1 MFVFRISAR
10 CARRIKQLAEK
21 LLGKKKEVFKMKKFI
36 IQRLVAGTA
45 AIAIVGAALVPTP
58 AMANNHEDKEYSYS
72 TGTAANVSGY
82 ASGARKKEDASS
94 SYMYCKTC
102 TVTTTGAS
110 GSGAYYGVV
119 HGSKTK
125 TGKYSNMATT
135 NGRCSS
141 TYTFKKGTVYFM
153 SNYVNECG
161 GTYAKIW
168 CTPYG
173 SGSGNLTFTGV
184 WSPDSV

>member
-1 MFVFRISAR
+1 
-10 CARRIKQLAEK
+10 
-21 LLGKKKEVFKMKKFI
+21 
-36 IQRLVAGTA
+36 
-45 AIAIVGAALVPTP
+45 
-58 AMANNHEDKEYSYS
+58 
-72 TGTAANVSGY
+72 
-82 ASGARKKEDASS
+82 
-94 SYMYCKTC
+94 
-102 TVTTTGAS
+102 VTTTGAS

-141 TYTFKKGTVYFM
+141 TYTFKKGTVYYM

-161 GTYAKIW
+161 GKYANIW

-173 SGSGNLTFTGV
+173 SGSGNLTFTGL